1 VGVMCAEGALLWIA
15 DVHPRQGQSLQQP
28 PASAPPTL
36 LPPPSCPAASG
47 HLLSMSG
54 TSAWLT
60 APHCPPR
67 RFFCTERSTQQ
78 RMVAYAQ
85 DQPFFFT
92 NYAKAFV
99 DLGQLGWGNSALTR
113 I

>member
-1 VGVMCAEGALLWIA
+1 
-15 DVHPRQGQSLQQP
+15 
-28 PASAPPTL
+28 
-36 LPPPSCPAASG
+36 
-47 HLLSMSG
+47 
-54 TSAWLT
+54 
-60 APHCPPR
+60 
-67 RFFCTERSTQQ
+67 
-78 RMVAYAQ
+78 MVAYAQ